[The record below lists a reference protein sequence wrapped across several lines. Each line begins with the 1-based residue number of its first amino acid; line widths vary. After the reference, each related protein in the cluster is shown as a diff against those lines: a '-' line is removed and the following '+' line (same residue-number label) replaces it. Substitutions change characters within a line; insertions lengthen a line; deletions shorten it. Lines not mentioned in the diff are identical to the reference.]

1 MIGRESAA
9 QMEQK
14 QLKNQSL
21 KERVELR
28 GSLENA
34 VEYYIDK
41 EQLGCCGVEDTF
53 YTIVRSMDASW
64 MPKERGKTVHT
75 LEDNPNLGQVLLNN
89 LTFSYEELSALR
101 ELINHFCVNKGI
113 FNDLYTKCA
122 AEYADRLEATFKYTV
137 SSTNRSYFDVYT
149 EGFDEEVT
157 YIGAPG

>member
-1 MIGRESAA
+1 MTGKESAA
-9 QMEQK
+9 RMEQK

-41 EQLGCCGVEDTF
+41 EQLGCCGVEDTL
-53 YTIVRSMDASW
+53 YTISRSNDASW
-64 MPKERGKTVHT
+64 MPKERGRRVHT
-75 LEDNPNLGQVLLNN
+75 LEDNPNLGHVLLNN

-101 ELINHFCVNKGI
+101 ELIEHFCVSKGI
-113 FNDLYTKCA
+113 FNDLYTKCT
-122 AEYADRLEATFKYTV
+122 AECADRFEEPFKYTV
-137 SSTNRSYFDVYT
+137 SSTNRNYFDVYT

-157 YIGAPG
+157 YIGAP